1 MAKSLFL
8 RCFLLALA
16 FCPSFSTGYSWHLNT
31 PPTQCSNLSITV
43 TGSDGVPPYRVLIVP
58 FGPSPLSSNIEIR
71 SIIDQ
76 PFDGNSTTVEFPV
89 NYPAHSYFIAVVRRR
104 TSNPVASLLVSPCY
118 SPYSML
124 VIFDLC
130 RSAMLLVSARVE
142 QVWQC
147 RSQILAI
154 QVVLIL
160 HNRLPR
166 YSPSF
171 SLQIRFINA
180 SRTGFGGTVPRH
192 RG

>member
-1 MAKSLFL
+1 MTKSLFL
-8 RCFLLALA
+8 HSFSLALA
-16 FCPSFSTGYSWHLNT
+16 FCPLFSTAYSWHFNT

-58 FGPSPLSSNIEIR
+58 FGPSPLSSNIEVR

-76 PFDGNSTTVEFPV
+76 PFDGNSTTVDFPV
-89 NYPAHSYFIAVVRRR
+89 NYPAHSQFIAVVHFWRLF
-104 TSNPVASLLVSPCY
+104 SDY
-118 SPYSML
+118 SPYLLL
-124 VIFDLC
+124 VIFYLC
-130 RSAMLLVSARVE
+130 RSAMLLVSAQVE

-147 RSQILAI
+147 QSQVLAI
-154 QVVLIL
+154 PVVLIL

-171 SLQIRFINA
+171 SLQMRFTNA
-180 SRTGFGGTVPRH
+180 NRTGFGGTVPRH